1 MSYAVY
7 TTRGFILGSA
17 PSGEASKTY
26 SIYTE
31 DFGLIKG
38 KAQGVRLLVSKLRY
52 NLEDYS
58 FATFSLVR
66 GREVW
71 RITGAEKEF
80 APMSDARV
88 RARILNLTRR
98 LVQGEERNDALFAAL
113 LSLKDESV
121 SETSALA
128 SILDAL
134 GYLDK
139 KSLEGKSEREA
150 ILEINRALKET
161 QL

>member
-71 RITGAEKEF
+71 RITGVEKESE
-80 APMSDARV
+80 PMSDARM
-88 RARILNLTRR
+88 RARVLNLTRR

-139 KSLEGKSEREA
+139 ISLEGKSEKEV
-150 ILEINRALKET
+150 IFEINRALKET